1 MSSSRVEGLVERRV
15 EGLVM
20 GPVEV
25 LVRISAERG
34 GSNSGRSCASRSS
47 PGRFDYWPCSGG
59 PTAHCGAVVVAVL
72 DRSAGGPS
80 VAGAGFGSWCRVAE
94 TG

>member
-1 MSSSRVEGLVERRV
+1 MSSSRVEGLVDRRV
-15 EGLVM
+15 EGLVV

-47 PGRFDYWPCSGG
+47 PGRFDYWHWSAG
-59 PTAHCGAVVVAVL
+59 PTAHCDAVVAAVL
-72 DRSAGGPS
+72 DRSAGGPG
-80 VAGAGFGSWCRVAE
+80 VAGTGLGSWQ
-94 TG
+94 

>member
-1 MSSSRVEGLVERRV
+1 MSSSRVDGLVERRV
-15 EGLVM
+15 EGLVV

-34 GSNSGRSCASRSS
+34 GSNSWRSCASRSS
-47 PGRFDYWPCSGG
+47 PGRFDYWHWSVG

-80 VAGAGFGSWCRVAE
+80 VAGTGLGSWC
-94 TG
+94 